1 MISQILVLSVL
12 AVLIYTKGILDF
24 KGTLVGVLI
33 GESIILL
40 AGFPWFLLLLLFLL
54 LGYAATK
61 YKFAY
66 KEELRV
72 AEANKGKRSASN
84 VLANGLVP
92 AFFAVLLWY
101 TNGTRAL
108 TAPVVAGYIAAIATV
123 TGDTL
128 SSEIGVLSKSEPFL
142 ITTFERVPRGTDG
155 GISILGEIIGL
166 LGALAIGLA
175 AGILGVASLSLAVSV
190 AVVGGVFGFHFD
202 SFLGAVFERRGLC
215 GNATVNFLSTIAGGI
230 MGLGLAAA
238 L

>member
-12 AVLIYTKGILDF
+12 AVLIYTKGILDL

-33 GESIILL
+33 GGAIILM
-40 AGFPWFLLLLLFLL
+40 AGFQWFLLLLLFLF

-61 YKFAY
+61 YRYAY
-66 KEELRV
+66 KEELKV
-72 AEANKGKRSASN
+72 AENNKGKRTATN

-92 AFFAVLLWY
+92 AFFAFLLWY
-101 TNGTRAL
+101 TDGIKSLNG
-108 TAPVVAGYIAAIATV
+108 PVVAGYIAAIATI

-128 SSEIGVLSKSEPFL
+128 SSEIGVLSRSEPFL

-155 GISILGEIIGL
+155 GISLLGEVVGL
-166 LGALAIGLA
+166 LGAAFIGLA
-175 AGILGVASLSLAVSV
+175 AGILGVASLPLAVSV
-190 AVVGGVFGFHFD
+190 AVIGGVLGFHID

-230 MGLGLAAA
+230 AGLGLVAS